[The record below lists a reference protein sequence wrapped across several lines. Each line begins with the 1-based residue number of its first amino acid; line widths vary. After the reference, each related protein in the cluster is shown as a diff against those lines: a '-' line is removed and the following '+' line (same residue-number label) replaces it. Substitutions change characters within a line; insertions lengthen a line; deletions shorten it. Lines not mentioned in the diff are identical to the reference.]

1 MELIY
6 NISNLDNVVH
16 FFVLA
21 TPDNKVTTAPTTG
34 RKVCGDK
41 PSLDKDCK
49 NACGNEPTEDCAK
62 VSVHTKDNRYMCR
75 RLFLLQ
81 AYRILVHQLQIWSK
95 LFGSFPI
102 HDNWEPDLY
111 MYKFTCK
118 EFFTRIY
125 LSIYLSMHTNANFH
139 ALFIHFGQL
148 FLSSATKYWWAM
160 VVHHLFQLDGG
171 IPGPF
176 LGPTDRL
183 PSLTVA
189 GKYGHIRVYSSGPI
203 SM

>member
-49 NACGNEPTEDCAK
+49 NACGNEPTEVCAK
-62 VSVHTKDNRYMCR
+62 VSVHTKDNMYMCR

-111 MYKFTCK
+111 MYKSTCK

-125 LSIYLSMHTNANFH
+125 LSIYAYKCKFPRL
-139 ALFIHFGQL
+139 IHPFWAVISFFGNEIL
-148 FLSSATKYWWAM
+148 VGHGGAPPVPVGWGHPWA
-160 VVHHLFQLDGG
+160 V
-171 IPGPF
+171 
-176 LGPTDRL
+176 
-183 PSLTVA
+183 SWA
-189 GKYGHIRVYSSGPI
+189 Y
-203 SM
+203 